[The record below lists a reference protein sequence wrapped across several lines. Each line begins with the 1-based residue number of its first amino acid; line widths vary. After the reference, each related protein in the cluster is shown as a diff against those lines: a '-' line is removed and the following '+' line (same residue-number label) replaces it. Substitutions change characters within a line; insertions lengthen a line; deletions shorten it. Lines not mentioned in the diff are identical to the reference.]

1 MAHHANSDVP
11 VARFDSVPPGLR
23 IAIPAFI
30 LLGAAAMIGGVLV
43 DADRAWHAYLVNWLF
58 FTGLAQG
65 AVMLAVVVTIAKGM
79 WSRTIRRIALSF
91 VAFLPIAWLLLIPM
105 LFVAPRIFPWITEP
119 VAGKEAYLNLPFL
132 AIRHVVLLGALF
144 TVSIIFARAALR
156 PDLGLIREQMSGK
169 LAALYDRMTRNWRGQ
184 EAEEAHAHQVLSR
197 LAPALAL
204 LYAVAMSVV
213 AFDFVMSLEPHWFS
227 TLIGPYFFMGAFL
240 CGLTV
245 TGITTLAYVRKLGL
259 PDVVSDSQFHDLGK
273 LTFGFT
279 VFWGYL
285 FFSQFIV
292 IWYGLLPGEQS
303 FVVHRFMAPFSIIA
317 KLVGLGVF
325 VIPFFGLLGVA
336 PKKNPRILTLIGG
349 VSLFALWLER
359 YLLVYPSYY
368 IGAQRLP
375 LGWQEVGTAL
385 FFAGLLL
392 AALMWFAT
400 RFPLF
405 QLWQPMSELELKG
418 LEVEV
423 TAEEAAAAG

>member
-1 MAHHANSDVP
+1 MAHHPNSDVP
-11 VARFDSVPPGLR
+11 VARFETVPAGLR
-23 IAIPAFI
+23 IAIPALV
-30 LLGAAAMIGGVLV
+30 LLGAAAMVGGVLV
-43 DADRAWHAYLVNWLF
+43 DPDRAWRAYLVNWLF

-91 VAFLPIAWLLLIPM
+91 VAFLPIAWLLLIPI
-105 LFVAPRIFPWITEP
+105 LFVAPRIFPWIAEP
-119 VAGKEAYLNLPFL
+119 VPGKEAYLNLPFL
-132 AIRHVVLLGALF
+132 VIRHLVLLGALF
-144 TVSIIFARAALR
+144 TVSVLFARASLR
-156 PDLGLIREQMSGK
+156 PDLGLIKGQVTGK
-169 LAALYDRMTRNWRGQ
+169 LAALYERMTRNWRGQ
-184 EAEEAHAHQVLSR
+184 EAEEAHAHRVLSR

-204 LYAVAMSVV
+204 LYAVGMSVV

-240 CGLTV
+240 SGLAV
-245 TGITTLAYVRKLGL
+245 TGVTTLAYVRKLGMS
-259 PDVVSDSQFHDLGK
+259 DVVSASQFHDLGK

-303 FVVHRFMAPFSIIA
+303 FVVHRFTAPFSIIA
-317 KLVGLGVF
+317 QLVGIGVF

-336 PKKNPRILTLIGG
+336 PKKNPRVLTAFAG
-349 VSLFALWLER
+349 VSLVALWLER

-368 IGAQRLP
+368 MGADRLP
-375 LGWQEVGTAL
+375 LGWQEIGVAC
-385 FFAGLLL
+385 FFAGLML
-392 AALMWFAT
+392 AALMYFAT

-405 QLWQPMSELELKG
+405 QLWQPMSELELSG
-418 LEVEV
+418 VEFQV
-423 TAEEAAAAG
+423 PEGVARD

>member
-11 VARFDSVPPGLR
+11 VARFETLPAGLR
-23 IAIPAFI
+23 IAIPALVLI
-30 LLGAAAMIGGVLV
+30 GAAAMVGGVLV
-43 DADRAWHAYLVNWLF
+43 DPDRAWHAYLFNWLF

-91 VAFLPIAWLLLIPM
+91 VAFLPIAFLLLIPM
-105 LFVAPRIFPWITEP
+105 LFVAPRIFPWIAEP

-132 AIRHVVLLGALF
+132 VIRQLVLLGLLF
-144 TVSIIFARAALR
+144 GVSVVFARAALR
-156 PDLGLIREQMSGK
+156 PDLGLIKAQMSGK

-184 EAEEAHAHQVLSR
+184 EAEEAHAHQVLSK

-204 LYAVAMSVV
+204 LYALGMSVV

-240 CGLTV
+240 SGLAV
-245 TGITTLAYVRKLGL
+245 TGVTTLAYVRKLGMA
-259 PDVVSDSQFHDLGK
+259 DVVSASQFHDLGK

-303 FVVHRFMAPFSIIA
+303 FVVHRFTDPFSIIA
-317 KLVGLGVF
+317 KLVGIGVF

-336 PKKNPRILTLIGG
+336 PKKNPRVLTLFGG
-349 VSLFALWLER
+349 ISLFALWLER

-368 IGAQRLP
+368 MGAESLP
-375 LGWQEVGTAL
+375 LGWPEVGTAL
-385 FFAGLLL
+385 FFAGLMLGS
-392 AALMWFAT
+392 LMWFAT
-400 RFPLF
+400 RFPIF

-418 LEVEV
+418 VEV
-423 TAEEAAAAG
+423 PVEEPVAQD

>member
-1 MAHHANSDVP
+1 MAHHPNSDVP
-11 VARFDSVPPGLR
+11 VARFETVPAGLR
-23 IAIPAFI
+23 IAIPALV
-30 LLGAAAMIGGVLV
+30 LLGAAAMVGGVLV
-43 DADRAWHAYLVNWLF
+43 DPDRAWRAYLVNWLF

-91 VAFLPIAWLLLIPM
+91 VAFLPIAWLLLIPI
-105 LFVAPRIFPWITEP
+105 LFVAPRIFPWIAEP
-119 VAGKEAYLNLPFL
+119 VPGKEAYLNLPFL
-132 AIRHVVLLGALF
+132 VIRHLVLLGALF
-144 TVSIIFARAALR
+144 TVSVLFARASLR
-156 PDLGLIREQMSGK
+156 PDLGLIKGQVTGK
-169 LAALYDRMTRNWRGQ
+169 LAALYERMTRNWRGQ
-184 EAEEAHAHQVLSR
+184 EAEEAHAHRVLSR

-204 LYAVAMSVV
+204 LYAVGMSVV

-240 CGLTV
+240 SGLAV
-245 TGITTLAYVRKLGL
+245 TGITTLAYVRKLGMS
-259 PDVVSDSQFHDLGK
+259 DVVSASQFHDLGK

-303 FVVHRFMAPFSIIA
+303 FVVHRFTAPFSIIA
-317 KLVGLGVF
+317 QLVGIGVF

-336 PKKNPRILTLIGG
+336 PKKNPRVLTAFAG
-349 VSLFALWLER
+349 VSLVALWLER

-368 IGAQRLP
+368 MGADRLP
-375 LGWQEVGTAL
+375 LGWQEIGVAC
-385 FFAGLLL
+385 FFAGLML
-392 AALMWFAT
+392 AALMYFAT

-405 QLWQPMSELELKG
+405 QLWQPMSELELSG
-418 LEVEV
+418 VEFQV
-423 TAEEAAAAG
+423 PEGVARD

>member
-1 MAHHANSDVP
+1 
-11 VARFDSVPPGLR
+11 
-23 IAIPAFI
+23 
-30 LLGAAAMIGGVLV
+30 
-43 DADRAWHAYLVNWLF
+43 
-58 FTGLAQG
+58 
-65 AVMLAVVVTIAKGM
+65 VT
-79 WSRTIRRIALSF
+79 
-91 VAFLPIAWLLLIPM
+91 
-105 LFVAPRIFPWITEP
+105 
-119 VAGKEAYLNLPFL
+119 
-132 AIRHVVLLGALF
+132 
-144 TVSIIFARAALR
+144 
-156 PDLGLIREQMSGK
+156 GK

-184 EAEEAHAHQVLSR
+184 EAEEAHAHQVLSK

-240 CGLTV
+240 TGLTV
-245 TGITTLAYVRKLGL
+245 TAITTLAYVRKLGL

-303 FVVHRFMAPFSIIA
+303 FVVHRFTPPFSIIT
-317 KLVGLGVF
+317 KLVGIGVF

-336 PKKNPRILTLIGG
+336 PKKNPRILTLFGG
-349 VSLFALWLER
+349 TSLLALWLER

-368 IGAQRLP
+368 LGAERLP
-375 LGWQEVGTAL
+375 LGWQEIGTAL
-385 FFAGLLL
+385 FFAGLLIG
-392 AALMWFAT
+392 ALMAFAT
-400 RFPLF
+400 RFPIF

-418 LEVEV
+418 VEV
-423 TAEEAAAAG
+423 RVEEGAALPFGG

>member
-11 VARFDSVPPGLR
+11 VARFETVPAGLR
-23 IAIPAFI
+23 IAIPALV
-30 LLGAAAMIGGVLV
+30 LLGAAAMIGGVLT
-43 DADRAWHAYLVNWLF
+43 DPDRAWRAYLVNWLF

-91 VAFLPIAWLLLIPM
+91 VAFLPISYLLLIPM
-105 LFVAPRIFPWITEP
+105 LFVAPRIFPWIAEP
-119 VAGKEAYLNLPFL
+119 VPGKEAYLNLPFL
-132 AIRHVVLLGALF
+132 VIRHLVLLGALF
-144 TVSIIFARAALR
+144 TVSVLFARASLR
-156 PDLGLIREQMSGK
+156 PDLGLIKGQMTGK
-169 LAALYDRMTRNWRGQ
+169 LAALYERMTRNWRGQ
-184 EAEEAHAHQVLSR
+184 EAEEAHAHHVLSI

-204 LYAVAMSVV
+204 LYAVGMSVV
-213 AFDFVMSLEPHWFS
+213 AFDFIMSLEPHWFS

-240 CGLTV
+240 SGLTV
-245 TGITTLAYVRKLGL
+245 TGITTLAYVRKLGMA
-259 PDVVSDSQFHDLGK
+259 DVVSASQFHDLGK

-303 FVVHRFMAPFSIIA
+303 FVVHRFTAPFSIIA
-317 KLVGLGVF
+317 QLVGIGVF

-336 PKKNPRILTLIGG
+336 PKKNPRVLTALAG
-349 VSLFALWLER
+349 VSLVAIWLER

-368 IGAQRLP
+368 MGADRLP
-375 LGWQEVGTAL
+375 LGWQEIGVAC
-385 FFAGLLL
+385 FFVGLLL
-392 AALMWFAT
+392 AALMFFAT

-405 QLWQPMSELELKG
+405 QLWQPMSELELRG
-418 LEVEV
+418 VEV
-423 TAEEAAAAG
+423 PIEEGATRG